1 MRAMIAKDLK
11 LIGKEKTILS
21 AMGILVFLASF
32 SSIVTFGLLIL
43 YKPDVILISNVKIGV
58 AGRCEILKSVSGVE
72 KYSSLDKAMRDFY
85 SGKVDAVI
93 YLPNESLAKPNFV
106 TVFLP
111 KDEIAGIVAGSK
123 VKEILIEYEKKM
135 RAVRGI
141 PPDDGFKIVD
151 YNFNSVVERGS
162 SVTFRF
168 IYSVLIPLL
177 AITTGIIAGGLVVDQ
192 ITEEFESRTIE
203 VVLSTPMSFRE
214 FIAGKIV
221 VSLLVSTLLSITWIA
236 LLALNVEIAN
246 IPLLFLTTIS
256 FSLILTSAGAVIAS
270 YLCDRERSQLI
281 FSFLAISTV
290 TLSFTYPW
298 MVAGVI
304 ARVSAGG
311 YLTASEVLIY
321 PLSSLLSFLISITL
335 SERAPLSRLSLPNHN
350 SL

>member
-11 LIGKEKTILS
+11 LIGKERTILS

-43 YKPDVILISNVKIGV
+43 YKPDLILISNVKIGV
-58 AGRCEILKSVSGVE
+58 AGGCEILKSVSNAE
-72 KYSSLDKAMRDFY
+72 RYDSLDEAMRDFY
-85 SGKVDAVI
+85 SGKIDAVI

-111 KDEIAGIVAGSK
+111 KDEIAGIIASSK
-123 VKEILIEYEKKM
+123 VKQILIEYEKRM
-135 RAVRGI
+135 RAVKGI

-151 YNFNSVVERGS
+151 YNFRTVFEKGS

-192 ITEEFESRTIE
+192 ISEEFESRTIE
-203 VVLSTPMSFRE
+203 VVMSTPMSFRE
-214 FIAGKIV
+214 FVAGKIA
-221 VSLLVSTLLSITWIA
+221 VSLLVSTILSIAWIA
-236 LLALNVEIAN
+236 LLALNVGIAS
-246 IPLLFLTTIS
+246 IPLLLLITIS
-256 FSLILTSAGAVIAS
+256 FSLILISAGAVVAS

-281 FSFLAISTV
+281 FSFLAISIV

-311 YLTASEVLIY
+311 YITVGEVLIY
-321 PLSSLLSFLISITL
+321 PLLSLLSLFLSITL
-335 SERAPLSRLSLPNHN
+335 SARASLSKPGFA
-350 SL
+350 